1 MKILKKGTKLNSI
14 FNNKCPRCQEG
25 DFFTDGNAYHLK
37 TMMHMH
43 KTCPSCGLKYEI
55 EPSFFQG
62 AMYVSYGLT
71 VAIAC
76 VLFVLSLIFKVYF
89 VYTLIALGVLLVG
102 LTPLTYRFARLIYIN
117 MFVKYDPNAKENMIP

>member
-1 MKILKKGTKLNSI
+1 MKILKKGSKLNSI

-25 DFFTDGNAYHLK
+25 DFFIDHHPYHLK
-37 TMMHMH
+37 SMMEMY

-71 VAIAC
+71 VAIAITM
-76 VLFVLSLIFKVYF
+76 FAISLIFDIYF
-89 VYTLIALGVLLVG
+89 VYTLIALAILLVV

-117 MFVKYDPNAKENMIP
+117 MFVNYQEK